1 MSGLSP
7 TEKEFFRYIDSFY
20 IRSVSAG
27 FVLWKREGAV
37 LRTFRACT
45 QDLKE
50 LKLLDVGCKLADL
63 IQQFYDERN
72 GKALIVGLDI
82 SEQFLD
88 AASKRSQF
96 KGHKN
101 VCFVRQDVTH
111 GLPFKDE
118 SFDIVNA
125 SAVLEH
131 LLNPTPVVKEIT
143 RVLKRNGYLIVLLPS
158 TDNLFWHMLSLI
170 DKYVTREMMKKY
182 RQGSYSG
189 PTLEK
194 SFKEHGALGHVTV
207 FSYKEW
213 CRIFKENGFTIDRVE
228 RGSGLLGQHPAFD
241 RLYPLFALVLL
252 LEPLLD
258 YLPYKHL
265 FCNEFLLSLKRR

>member
-1 MSGLSP
+1 MSDLSP

-20 IRSVSAG
+20 TRSVSAG
-27 FVLWKREGAV
+27 FVLWKRERAV
-37 LRTFRACT
+37 LRMFRAST
-45 QDLKE
+45 EHLKG
-50 LKLLDVGCKLADL
+50 LKLLDVGCGWAEL
-63 IQQFYDERN
+63 IQQFYDEQN

-88 AASKRSQF
+88 IASKRSQF

-101 VCFVRQDVTH
+101 VRFVRQDVTH

-131 LLNPTPVVKEIT
+131 LLDPTPVVKEIT
-143 RVLKRNGYLIVLLPS
+143 RVLKRNGNLIVFLPS
-158 TDNLFWHMLSLI
+158 IDNLFVQMLSFI
-170 DKYVTREMMKKY
+170 DKYVACGVLKKY
-182 RQGSYSG
+182 AQDSYSG
-189 PTLEK
+189 PTIEER
-194 SFKEHGALGHVTV
+194 FKEHGALGHVSLH
-207 FSYKEW
+207 SYKEW
-213 CRIFKENGFTIDRVE
+213 CKIFKENGFTIDRVE
-228 RGSGLLGQHPAFD
+228 RGAGLLSQHPAID

-258 YLPYKHL
+258 CLPYKHR
-265 FCNEFLLSLKRR
+265 FCTDFLLSLKKR